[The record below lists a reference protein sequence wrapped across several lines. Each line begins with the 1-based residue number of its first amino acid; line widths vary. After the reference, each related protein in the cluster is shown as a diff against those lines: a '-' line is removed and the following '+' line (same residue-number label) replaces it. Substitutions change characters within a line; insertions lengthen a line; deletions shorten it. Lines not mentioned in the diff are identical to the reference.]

1 MVAFG
6 EYIRILSPDHLVYIT
21 GLVIIAGLM
30 VQNRHRIKL
39 HRSRLTLFL
48 ILISLIQQFL
58 LYSAYFYLLDFDLA
72 ESLPLH
78 ISRINTILGLAY
90 LVTRND
96 KLFGVMAYLGLY
108 AWTSFLYPSRVY
120 GITHPLGISFFINH
134 AVTLLLPFYGM
145 MAYDARLGRNDH
157 RRAFSWFLVYLAAVL
172 IINPLVDGN
181 YFYLK
186 HKPFFGSL
194 SNEVYLVLVLL
205 VTYLLLY
212 LGSLLYFRVQSAL
225 SKPTSRT

>member
-186 HKPFFGSL
+186 HKPFLGSL

-205 VTYLLLY
+205 VTYLLFY

>member
-30 VQNRHRIKL
+30 VQNRHRIRL
-39 HRSRLTLFL
+39 HRSRLTLLL

-145 MAYDARLGRNDH
+145 MAYDARIGRNDH
-157 RRAFSWFLVYLAAVL
+157 RRAFGWFLVYLAAVL

-186 HKPFFGSL
+186 HKPFLGSL
-194 SNEVYLVLVLL
+194 PNEVYLVLVLL
-205 VTYLLLY
+205 VTYLLFY
-212 LGSLLYFRVQSAL
+212 LGSLFYLKVQSNL
-225 SKPTSRT
+225 SKPSSRT

>member
-30 VQNRHRIKL
+30 VQNRHRIRL
-39 HRSRLTLFL
+39 HRSRLTLLL

-96 KLFGVMAYLGLY
+96 KLFV
-108 AWTSFLYPSRVY
+108 
-120 GITHPLGISFFINH
+120 
-134 AVTLLLPFYGM
+134 
-145 MAYDARLGRNDH
+145 
-157 RRAFSWFLVYLAAVL
+157 
-172 IINPLVDGN
+172 
-181 YFYLK
+181 
-186 HKPFFGSL
+186 
-194 SNEVYLVLVLL
+194 
-205 VTYLLLY
+205 
-212 LGSLLYFRVQSAL
+212 
-225 SKPTSRT
+225 